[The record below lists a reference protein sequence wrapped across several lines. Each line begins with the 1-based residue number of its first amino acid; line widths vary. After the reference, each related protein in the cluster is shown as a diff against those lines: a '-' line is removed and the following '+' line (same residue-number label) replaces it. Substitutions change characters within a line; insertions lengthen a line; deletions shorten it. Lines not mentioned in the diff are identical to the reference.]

1 MERKKLFRKLPKV
14 DSLLK
19 EEKIEK
25 LCDEYGRGFVT
36 DCIRVE
42 LDYARALIT
51 TENADAA
58 ERYLNDFVGHV
69 EKRVQMELEYPLRK
83 VINAT
88 GVILHTNLG
97 RAPLGKVHLDAVS
110 QAMCNYS
117 NLEYDLE
124 TGKRGKRWTHYADL
138 ISKITGTEG
147 ATAVNNN
154 AASLTLI
161 FGALAKGKEVIVSRG
176 EAIEI
181 GGKFRIPE
189 VIEQSGAI
197 LHEIGTTNKTRI
209 SDYEEAINENT
220 GALLKVHT
228 SNYKVVGFTEE
239 ATLEQLVELGKKYN
253 LPVIMDLGSGV
264 LVDLEKYGLAH
275 EPTVQEQVKKGAD
288 LVCFSGDK
296 LLGGPQAGIIVGKK
310 AYIQKL
316 EHYPLMRAI
325 RLDKCAIAALL
336 ATFREYMDEARA
348 VKNIPVL
355 HMIARPLEEL
365 KAQAEMLA
373 GSLKDCEKWAEILA
387 EESLSMVGGGSLPGE
402 TLASYAVTIQPKE
415 MSCEELMEKTR
426 HFAVPVIAHIKEDK
440 VWLDMRTVMP
450 EDLKFIKK
458 YLIEIMK

>member
-1 MERKKLFRKLPKV
+1 
-14 DSLLK
+14 
-19 EEKIEK
+19 
-25 LCDEYGRGFVT
+25 
-36 DCIRVE
+36 
-42 LDYARALIT
+42 
-51 TENADAA
+51 
-58 ERYLNDFVGHV
+58 
-69 EKRVQMELEYPLRK
+69 
-83 VINAT
+83 
-88 GVILHTNLG
+88 
-97 RAPLGKVHLDAVS
+97 
-110 QAMCNYS
+110 MCNYS

-124 TGKRGKRWTHYADL
+124 TGKRGKRWIHYGDMIA
-138 ISKITGTEG
+138 KIAGTEG
-147 ATAVNNN
+147 AIAVNNN

-197 LHEIGTTNKTRI
+197 LHEIGTTNKTRL

-310 AYIQKL
+310 AFIQKL
-316 EHYPLMRAI
+316 ETYPLMRAI
-325 RLDKCAIAALL
+325 RLDKCVIAALS
-336 ATFREYMDEARA
+336 ATFREYMDEERA
-348 VKNIPVL
+348 VKNIPIL

-365 KAQAEMLA
+365 KAQAETLA
-373 GSLKDCEKWAEILA
+373 DGLKECKKWAEIQV
-387 EESLSMVGGGSLPGE
+387 EESQSMVGGGSLPGE
-402 TLASYAVTIQPKE
+402 ELASYAVTIQPKT
-415 MSCEELMEKTR
+415 MSREKLTEKMR
-426 HFAVPVIAHIKEDK
+426 HFSTPVIAYIKDDK

-450 EDLKFIKK
+450 EEISLIQG
-458 YLIEIMK
+458 YLNEINR